1 MNIYLHCILTLMF
14 VPLLDLSN
22 AELSLGKYWHGLWSL
37 ELGVGGG
44 GGRRAEGGGGEK
56 VGYSSATLS
65 PPE

>member
-44 GGRRAEGGGGEK
+44 GEEG
-56 VGYSSATLS
+56 
-65 PPE
+65 